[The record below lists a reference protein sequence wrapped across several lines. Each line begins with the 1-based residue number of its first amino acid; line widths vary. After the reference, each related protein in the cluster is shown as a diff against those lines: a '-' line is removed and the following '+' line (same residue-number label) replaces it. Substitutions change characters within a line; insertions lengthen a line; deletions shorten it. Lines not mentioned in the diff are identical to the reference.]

1 MTTEKIIETYQ
12 KEFIRLS
19 ERYNKLHDTFD
30 SYRGKRVEDEQKIN
44 NLLDDIQD
52 TFQSL
57 KPFLTFVVKNYDV
70 CRSGITGYQLFID
83 DLKRAGAVPID
94 EVQS

>member
-1 MTTEKIIETYQ
+1 MTTEKIIDAYQ

-19 ERYNKLHDTFD
+19 EYYNQLQDKFD
-30 SYRGKRVEDEQKIN
+30 SYRGKRVENEQEIN
-44 NLLDDIQD
+44 DLLDNIQD

-57 KPFLTFVVKNYDV
+57 RPFLTFVVKNYDV
-70 CRSGITGYQLFID
+70 CKLGLTGYQLFID
-83 DLKRAGAVPID
+83 DLKRAGAVPIE